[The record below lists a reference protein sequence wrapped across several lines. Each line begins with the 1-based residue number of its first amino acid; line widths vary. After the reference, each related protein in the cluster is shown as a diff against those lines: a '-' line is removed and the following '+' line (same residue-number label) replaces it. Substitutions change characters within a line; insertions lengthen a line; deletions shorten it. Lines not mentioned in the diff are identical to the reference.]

1 MVEFLKCHSLLP
13 TKREEVGLFTWVTSI
28 EIFPFF
34 HETWRITVIFFE
46 SPVIYLESQMGKDQT
61 TNSLENIQGL
71 RIAQETEDY

>member
-1 MVEFLKCHSLLP
+1 M
-13 TKREEVGLFTWVTSI
+13 KREEVGLLSWVTSI